1 MVEQERYRATAEKK
15 NSSSSSETGFNSN
28 STEEA
33 KGFIA
38 SFIEY
43 VKSGRYRDTLN
54 KISKKFSLQPNKVA
68 ENFFQKVLG
77 VISDALHIV
86 INVGSSIIDATLS
99 ALCVVLHSAVSIVKS
114 VANSLATLITFRY
127 TNSECADIYDI

>member
-1 MVEQERYRATAEKK
+1 MEAERYKATAEKK
-15 NSSSSSETGFNSN
+15 NNSSSET
-28 STEEA
+28 EA

-43 VKSGRYRDTLN
+43 VRSGRYRDTLN
-54 KISKKFSLQPNKVA
+54 KISKKFSLPPNKVA
-68 ENFFQKVLG
+68 NNFFTKVLG

-86 INVGSSIIDATLS
+86 INVGANVIDATLS
-99 ALCVVLHSAVSIVKS
+99 ALCVVLHSAVTVVKS

>member
-1 MVEQERYRATAEKK
+1 METERYRATAEKK
-15 NSSSSSETGFNSN
+15 NSKEN

-43 VKSGRYRDTLN
+43 IRSGRYKITLD
-54 KISKKFSLQPNKVA
+54 KVAKKFSLPPNKLA
-68 ENFFQKVLG
+68 HNFFTKILG
-77 VISDALHIV
+77 IISDVSHIV
-86 INVGSSIIDATLS
+86 INVVSNVVDTVLS
-99 ALCVVLHSAVSIVKS
+99 ALCMVLRSAVSIVTN

-127 TNSECADIYDI
+127 TNNECADI